1 MLTAVILA
9 LVGLA
14 VALALA
20 WLILSGVLSMAFK
33 RVRLNPLM
41 AKERII
47 ELRAAINAKVFL
59 HERLGKYI
67 QQLVAATRP
76 YNPDTDWMVHSLSPL
91 HWMNVAG
98 RPLPNQSGSGV
109 A

>member
-33 RVRLNPLM
+33 RVRLIVR
-41 AKERII
+41 RIRDRRSVPRPG
-47 ELRAAINAKVFL
+47 EDRRDPDHDRRA
-59 HERLGKYI
+59 E
-67 QQLVAATRP
+67 T
-76 YNPDTDWMVHSLSPL
+76 
-91 HWMNVAG
+91 G
-98 RPLPNQSGSGV
+98 R
-109 A
+109 